1 VSKRPAK
8 VQMTSRQE
16 QIAVSEHWT
25 VRCKELLQDRNNLS
39 EEDLGYLAEQTAKLK
54 DERLKACIA
63 ELIGW
68 GTDEKA
74 ELETFCAIALE
85 LMKDASPSRLRDC
98 VRRVELRYLMKDM
111 T

>member
-1 VSKRPAK
+1 MSKSANKP
-8 VQMTSRQE
+8 QMTSRQE

-25 VRCKELLQDRNNLS
+25 KRCRELLQDRNNLS
-39 EEDLGYLAEQTAKLK
+39 EDDLGYLVEQTAKLK

-68 GTDEKA
+68 GTDDKA

-85 LMKDASPSRLRDC
+85 LMKDASPSRLREC
-98 VRRVELRYLMKDM
+98 VRKVELRYLMKDM
-111 T
+111 P